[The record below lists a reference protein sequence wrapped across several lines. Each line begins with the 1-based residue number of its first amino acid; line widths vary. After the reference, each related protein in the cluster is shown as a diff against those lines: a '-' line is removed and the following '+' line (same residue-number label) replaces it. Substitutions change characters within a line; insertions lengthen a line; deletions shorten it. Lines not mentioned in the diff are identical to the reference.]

1 MAPGIPDDNSSTPGR
16 KLCRPEPQEPQHD
29 TLNLKLIMAASIR
42 LELFCSDGALR
53 FISCGAFTE
62 TKARV
67 CTQASIVLDRPW
79 DVEVEN
85 RFINAA
91 RAGSSLSIL
100 SPGLRK
106 RQYTL
111 WSEEDMSW
119 QQSGRRFESVKTL
132 VVMVAIDPKERLP
145 RSQLSTDCLGGV
157 VIMISVGTVQKS
169 RWPVGVHLP
178 VGWRCRSAM
187 HGCASRLCE
196 RVSIRS
202 GRIEMRVVNSAAD
215 ALGQYMTR

>member
-1 MAPGIPDDNSSTPGR
+1 V
-16 KLCRPEPQEPQHD
+16 
-29 TLNLKLIMAASIR
+29 
-42 LELFCSDGALR
+42 
-53 FISCGAFTE
+53 AFKE

-67 CTQASIVLDRPW
+67 CTQASIDLSEPG
-79 DVEVEN
+79 DVEN
-85 RFINAA
+85 IFINAA

-100 SPGLRK
+100 SPCLREC
-106 RQYTL
+106 QHTF
-111 WSEEDMSW
+111 WSDGDVSW
-119 QQSGRRFESVKTL
+119 QEFGRRFESVQT
-132 VVMVAIDPKERLP
+132 VFVMVAIDPKERLP
-145 RSQLSTDCLGGV
+145 RSQLSTDCLGGI